1 MEPPH
6 IRQVARKAALEAI
19 DVQRNEM
26 RDLGV
31 MADWDHSDGTYRTMG
46 TFDDEPC

>member
-1 MEPPH
+1 MEPML

-19 DVQRNEM
+19 KVQKTEM

-31 MADWDHSDGTYRTMG
+31 MADWDSEKNTYRTMG
-46 TFDDEPC
+46 PS